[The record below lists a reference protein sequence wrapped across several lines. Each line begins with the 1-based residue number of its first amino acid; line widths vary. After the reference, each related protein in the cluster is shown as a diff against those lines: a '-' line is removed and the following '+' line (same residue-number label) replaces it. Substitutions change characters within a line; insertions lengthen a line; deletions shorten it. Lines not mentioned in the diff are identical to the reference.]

1 MQRDQGFGRRLHRP
15 VTRSAAIYGCS
26 GHRLTEAEKAFFAE
40 VRPWGFILFR
50 RNVDSPDQ
58 LRALTDE
65 MRHCVDDPDAPVLI
79 DQEGGR
85 VQRMGP
91 PHWARYPPAAAY
103 LEAAD
108 GLLRARELVRLG
120 ARLMAHDLRAAGITV
135 DCAPVLD
142 VPVPGAHDIIGD
154 RAYARDPEIVALLG
168 RAAAEGLLAGGV
180 LPVIKHMPGHG
191 RAFGDSHHELPVVH
205 ADLAT
210 LDGWDFVP
218 FKALSDMP
226 LAMTAHVVFDAIDPK
241 RPATTSKKA
250 VKLMRQGLGF
260 GGLILSDD
268 LSMKA
273 LSGSLDERAAAALKA
288 GCDVVLHCN
297 GDLDEMRSVA
307 EGVGKLKGKAGKR
320 AAAALA
326 RIVREVE
333 PLDAF
338 AARDRFDAL
347 MGGRVEAAKGP
358 DVGEAQAPASSS
370 ATRDRRNEG

>member
-1 MQRDQGFGRRLHRP
+1 MS
-15 VTRSAAIYGCS
+15 SAAIYGCS
-26 GHRLTEAEKAFFAE
+26 GHRLTEAERTFFAE
-40 VRPWGFILFR
+40 ARPWGFILFR
-50 RNVDSPDQ
+50 RNIDSPEQ
-58 LRALTDE
+58 VRFLTDE
-65 MRHCVDDPDAPVLI
+65 LRDSIGDADAPVLI

-91 PHWARYPPAAAY
+91 PHWSRYPPGAAF
-103 LEAAD
+103 
-108 GLLRARELVRLG
+108 LRATNDVQTARELVRLG
-120 ARLMAHDLRAAGITV
+120 ARLMAHDLREVGINV

-154 RAYARDPEIVALLG
+154 RAYAQDPATVAQLG

-180 LPVIKHMPGHG
+180 LPVVKHMPGHG
-191 RAFGDSHHELPVVH
+191 RAFADSHHALPVVH

-210 LDGWDFVP
+210 LDDWDFAP

-241 RPATTSKKA
+241 SPATTSKKA
-250 VKLMRQGLGF
+250 LKLMRAGLGF
-260 GGLILSDD
+260 NGLIMTDD

-273 LSGSLDERAAAALKA
+273 LSGTLRQRAEASLKA

-297 GDLDEMRSVA
+297 GDLAEMRQVA

-333 PLDAF
+333 PLDPF
-338 AARDRFDAL
+338 EARIRFDA
-347 MGGRVEAAKGP
+347 MMTGRLEAAQGP
-358 DVGEAQAPASSS
+358 DVGEAQS
-370 ATRDRRNEG
+370 